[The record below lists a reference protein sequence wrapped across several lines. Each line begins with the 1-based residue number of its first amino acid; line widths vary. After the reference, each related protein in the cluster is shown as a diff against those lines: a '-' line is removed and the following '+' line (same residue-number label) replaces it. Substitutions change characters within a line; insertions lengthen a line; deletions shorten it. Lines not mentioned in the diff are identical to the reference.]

1 MNGGKKARILVVDDE
16 QDFLHFIKLNLEKTG
31 RFQIDAFTS
40 PAEAVKWLDM
50 IKPDLALLD
59 IKMPEMDG
67 CDIAFRLKSSEETR
81 DVPVVFLTALLSR
94 EEELAGINTRHTF
107 IAKPVSPAAL
117 IERIDSILNR

>member
-1 MNGGKKARILVVDDE
+1 MNRGKKARILVVDDE

-40 PAEAVKWLDM
+40 PAEAMKWLDM

-67 CDIAFRLKSSEETR
+67 CEIAFRLKSSEETR

-107 IAKPVSPAAL
+107 IVKPVTPAAL
-117 IERIDSILNR
+117 IERIDRILNR

>member
-1 MNGGKKARILVVDDE
+1 MDGGKKARILVVDDE

-67 CDIAFRLKSSEETR
+67 CEIAFRLKSSEETR

>member
-1 MNGGKKARILVVDDE
+1 MNRDKKARILVVDDE

-31 RFQIDAFTS
+31 RFQIDAFTN
-40 PAEAVKWLDM
+40 PAEAMKWLDM

-67 CDIAFRLKSSEETR
+67 CEIAFRLKSSEETR

>member
-1 MNGGKKARILVVDDE
+1 MNGDKKARILVVDDE

-40 PAEAVKWLDM
+40 PAEAIKWLDM

-67 CDIAFRLKSSEETR
+67 CEIAFRLKNSEDTR

-107 IAKPVSPAAL
+107 IVKPVTPAAL
-117 IERIDSILNR
+117 IERIDRILNR

>member
-1 MNGGKKARILVVDDE
+1 MNRGKKARILVVDDE

-40 PAEAVKWLDM
+40 PAEAIKWLDM

-67 CDIAFRLKSSEETR
+67 CEIAFRLKSSEETR

-107 IAKPVSPAAL
+107 IAKPVTPAAL
-117 IERIDSILNR
+117 IERIDRILNR

>member
-1 MNGGKKARILVVDDE
+1 MNRDKKARILVVDDE

-40 PAEAVKWLDM
+40 PAEALNWLDM

-59 IKMPEMDG
+59 IKMPAMDG
-67 CDIAFRLKSSEETR
+67 CEIAFRLKSSEETR
-81 DVPVVFLTALLSR
+81 NVPVIFLTALLSR

>member
-1 MNGGKKARILVVDDE
+1 MNRGGKARILVVDDE

-59 IKMPEMDG
+59 IKMTEMDG
-67 CDIAFRLKSSEETR
+67 CEIAFRLKSSEDTR

-107 IAKPVSPAAL
+107 IVKPVTPAAL
-117 IERIDSILNR
+117 IERIDRILNR